1 MFWFLLCNEGGRKKK
16 TLQKLIIMVIFNKVT
31 LNPFTSRLASYG
43 EIILSLPFA
52 CVDKNL

>member
-43 EIILSLPFA
+43 EIILPLPFA

>member
-1 MFWFLLCNEGGRKKK
+1 MFWFLLCNERGRKKK
-16 TLQKLIIMVIFNKVT
+16 TLQKLIIMVIFKKVT

-43 EIILSLPFA
+43 EILSLPFA